1 MVIKKITSIF
11 YTGGEVSFL
20 QNEEEPQ
27 FSYLNLL
34 TGESQQFH
42 VSRDLDKQLPV
53 LEGIGSS

>member
-1 MVIKKITSIF
+1 MVIKTVTPVF
-11 YTGGEVSFL
+11 YTGREVSFL

-27 FSYLNLL
+27 FSYLL